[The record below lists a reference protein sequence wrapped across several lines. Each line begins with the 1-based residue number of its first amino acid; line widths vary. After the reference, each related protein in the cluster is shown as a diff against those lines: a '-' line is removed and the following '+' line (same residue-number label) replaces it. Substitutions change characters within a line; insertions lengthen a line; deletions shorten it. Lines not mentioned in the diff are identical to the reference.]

1 MFSQL
6 PKKGWTF
13 CCSPWS
19 MTLCA
24 TVEDIGLV
32 HAEIWPRLT
41 ESQVSQIVGII
52 EKKIGFLHIGGWRS
66 QMATWM
72 DEY

>member
-1 MFSQL
+1 
-6 PKKGWTF
+6 
-13 CCSPWS
+13 

-52 EKKIGFLHIGGWRS
+52 EKKNRFSSYRRLAVSNGHLDGRILKMVIGKR
-66 QMATWM
+66 
-72 DEY
+72 ENR